1 VDINDRPRPQ
11 TTTANKQRT
20 CPSNKEI
27 AAIWCGG
34 GWMVGC
40 RLLLGKKRGK
50 KRLKKKN
57 GKKTQREEAI
67 GKRVEE
73 AHKLRQHSHLHIR
86 IEVETVAVSGG
97 GDQNK

>member
-1 VDINDRPRPQ
+1 MTGLDP
-11 TTTANKQRT
+11 KQQQQI
-20 CPSNKEI
+20 SNERAQVIKKSLQYGAGAVGWLDAGCFLEKKEE
-27 AAIWCGG
+27 
-34 GWMVGC
+34 
-40 RLLLGKKRGK
+40 K

>member
-1 VDINDRPRPQ
+1 
-11 TTTANKQRT
+11 
-20 CPSNKEI
+20 
-27 AAIWCGG
+27 
-34 GWMVGC
+34 MVGC

-57 GKKTQREEAI
+57 GKKTQCEEAI

>member
-1 VDINDRPRPQ
+1 MVRGRLD
-11 TTTANKQRT
+11 
-20 CPSNKEI
+20 
-27 AAIWCGG
+27 
-34 GWMVGC
+34 GWMPAASWK
-40 RLLLGKKRGK
+40 KKRK
-50 KRLKKKN
+50 KAAKKK
-57 GKKTQREEAI
+57 KKWKAI